1 MLTSALIGSVVALCM
16 WLPPII
22 HFVSGPLGPLV
33 GGCVGGSRTRATPC
47 RAAVIGLI
55 MGLFMVAPVAGLVLL
70 GSMADISFLPQGIH
84 SALAYV
90 GVVIVVYTGAMGTVG
105 AAIGGRLALQQA
117 AKEGADAVAGR
128 SAPTR

>member
-1 MLTSALIGSVVALCM
+1 
-16 WLPPII
+16 
-22 HFVSGPLGPLV
+22 
-33 GGCVGGSRTRATPC
+33 
-47 RAAVIGLI
+47 